1 MLSKKTKYAIKALV
15 ILGKNMDQPPMQ
27 ISRIAEAERIPKK
40 FLEQIL
46 LDLRNAG
53 FCIVKKGRAAVTVL
67 NRDPKEI
74 FLVSIMRITD
84 GPIAMVPCAS
94 LNFYHKCDECHQE
107 TTCGIR
113 DVFVDVRDATLKI
126 LSETSIA
133 DIIAENKHSST
144 RNLSLNCQI
153 ANFFQLNS
161 TISLYYVYIWFILPL
176 IAIKHFICKNPM
188 YCCLT
193 GNKARL

>member
-15 ILGKNMDQPPMQ
+15 ILGKNADKPPMQ
-27 ISRIAEAERIPKK
+27 IQKIAEEERIPKK

-53 FCIVKKGRAAVTVL
+53 YLYSKKGAGGGYSL
-67 NRDPKEI
+67 NKDPKEI
-74 FLVSIMRITD
+74 FLVHILRITG

-94 LNFYHKCDECHQE
+94 LNFFHKCEECQQE

-113 DVFVDVRDATLKI
+113 DVFIKVRDETLKI

-133 DIIAENKHSST
+133 DIIEKEESLIL
-144 RNLSLNCQI
+144 NL
-153 ANFFQLNS
+153 
-161 TISLYYVYIWFILPL
+161 
-176 IAIKHFICKNPM
+176 
-188 YCCLT
+188 
-193 GNKARL
+193 

>member
-15 ILGKNMDQPPMQ
+15 ILGKNADKPPMQ
-27 ISRIAEAERIPKK
+27 ISRIAEEERIPKK

-53 FCIVKKGRAAVTVL
+53 YLFSKKGAGGGYSL
-67 NRDPKEI
+67 NKDPKEI
-74 FLVSIMRITD
+74 FLVNVMRITD

-94 LNFYHKCDECHQE
+94 LNFYHKCEECRQE

-133 DIIAENKHSST
+133 DIIARENT
-144 RNLSLNCQI
+144 
-153 ANFFQLNS
+153 
-161 TISLYYVYIWFILPL
+161 L
-176 IAIKHFICKNPM
+176 IVNV
-188 YCCLT
+188 
-193 GNKARL
+193 

>member
-15 ILGKNMDQPPMQ
+15 ILGKNRDKPPLQ
-27 ISRIAEAERIPKK
+27 ISWIAEQERIPKK

-53 FCIVKKGRAAVTVL
+53 FLYSKKGAGGGYSL
-67 NRDPKEI
+67 NKDPKDI
-74 FLVSIMRITD
+74 YLVNVLRITD

-94 LNFYHKCDECHQE
+94 LNFYHRCDECHQE

-113 DVFVDVRDATLKI
+113 DVFIDVRDATLKI

-133 DIIAENKHSST
+133 DIIARET
-144 RNLSLNCQI
+144 NLLNPVI
-153 ANFFQLNS
+153 E
-161 TISLYYVYIWFILPL
+161 
-176 IAIKHFICKNPM
+176 
-188 YCCLT
+188 
-193 GNKARL
+193 